1 MKVCLC
7 AASQLKYTLASLKKA
22 QFDYVNGNHLF
33 LSDAE
38 LRHVAQA
45 LDCICSEVI
54 YSSTTLHHASVSSV
68 SDVFR

>member
-38 LRHVAQA
+38 LCYVTQA
-45 LDCICSEVI
+45 LDCICSQVI
-54 YSSTTLHHASVSSV
+54 YPSTALHQTSVLGV